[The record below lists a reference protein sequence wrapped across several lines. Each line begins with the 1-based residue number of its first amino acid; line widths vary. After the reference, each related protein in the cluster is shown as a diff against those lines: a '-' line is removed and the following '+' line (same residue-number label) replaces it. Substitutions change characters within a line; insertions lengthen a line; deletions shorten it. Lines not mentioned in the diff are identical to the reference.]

1 MLHKLVRGGHGD
13 GADLVQRHHDHPELP
28 VPLQYYHDPLAALY
42 AEHGEVVGRFGGHT
56 GNVLKGEFALREIVA
71 DPKHGALVRAF
82 RGKRIH
88 HVVCK
93 VEVFRAVQ
101 SDAGE
106 FSVFV
111 NLLVGEVAV
120 YFALEYIGGD
130 SRPHGVLD
138 RLVDRVLL
146 AGFENDRKENTVL
159 AAHGYHSVRV

>member
-88 HVVCK
+88 HVVCN
-93 VEVFRAVQ
+93 VEVFR
-101 SDAGE
+101 
-106 FSVFV
+106 
-111 NLLVGEVAV
+111 
-120 YFALEYIGGD
+120 
-130 SRPHGVLD
+130 VLD